1 MVYRPKHTK
10 YYLRLST
17 TIDNTCAEVKYAQKT
32 VENLYLSQP
41 LSMAAPRNND
51 HFRLVESKIWKIIN
65 SKLGLKENLTRV
77 KFIGSLP
84 TMVINSR
91 NIYFVWIPYYICWW
105 QIRNGTID
113 VAPFPVLY
121 SNQWIKNNSISTAS
135 SCLRKF
141 YFATAL
147 PEKLS
152 KHSTLVEPFSSRMWI
167 GTVGSIITAFFV
179 LVHNFQNQLPTSK
192 KLQWISQQVIMSIVH
207 QHVNMELEEEDFL
220 FSSLCLS
227 GGVPIRAVLRHTHLF
242 FRDPASRQILLA
254 LW

>member
-152 KHSTLVEPFSSRMWI
+152 KYSTLVEPYSSRMWI

-179 LVHNFQNQLPTSK
+179 LVQLSKPAIPTST

-207 QHVNMELEEEDFL
+207 QHVNMDLEKEDLL
-220 FSSLCLS
+220 FSALCLS
-227 GGVPIRAVLRHTHLF
+227 GGVLIRVVLRHTHLF
-242 FRDPASRQILLA
+242 FKDPASRQILLA

>member
-91 NIYFVWIPYYICWW
+91 NIYFV
-105 QIRNGTID
+105 
-113 VAPFPVLY
+113 
-121 SNQWIKNNSISTAS
+121 
-135 SCLRKF
+135 
-141 YFATAL
+141 
-147 PEKLS
+147 
-152 KHSTLVEPFSSRMWI
+152 
-167 GTVGSIITAFFV
+167 
-179 LVHNFQNQLPTSK
+179 
-192 KLQWISQQVIMSIVH
+192 
-207 QHVNMELEEEDFL
+207 
-220 FSSLCLS
+220 
-227 GGVPIRAVLRHTHLF
+227 
-242 FRDPASRQILLA
+242 
-254 LW
+254 

>member
-84 TMVINSR
+84 TMVKNSR
-91 NIYFVWIPYYICWW
+91 KAFFCLNSLSRPVIPYPTFRW

-135 SCLRKF
+135 PCLRKF

-152 KHSTLVEPFSSRMWI
+152 KYSTLVEPYSSRMWI

-179 LVHNFQNQLPTSK
+179 LVYNFQNQLYP
-192 KLQWISQQVIMSIVH
+192 LQQSYS
-207 QHVNMELEEEDFL
+207 EFL
-220 FSSLCLS
+220 NRSS
-227 GGVPIRAVLRHTHLF
+227 
-242 FRDPASRQILLA
+242 
-254 LW
+254 